1 MAKKFITYE
10 VAKSYIKDKDK
21 VINTF
26 IQASL
31 NKTQQIFTY
40 ANLPE
45 TIPQAE
51 LENILQTKGQCIIAE
66 EQGELYALP
75 GTFAG
80 EYDVYNN
87 PRFYTVANP
96 ALKISK
102 TYELGKDCVL
112 VKNDY
117 HCTGLLPI
125 IYKYGALMLDCEL
138 SLNTAAILAR
148 IPLFVSAPD
157 DKTKA
162 SADLFISRILDGDF
176 SIIGEN
182 GFFDG
187 VKVQT
192 AGNSSSAYIIQL
204 IELMQWYKANFLNE
218 IGLQAQFNMKR
229 ENLNEQECAMNID
242 ALLPFVDNMFSERI
256 RAFTEVN
263 SMFNQDIIVD
273 FNSAWKTTQENADKE
288 ADLVETDKVIT
299 LEDKEDL
306 SANGQSI
313 EILEKTQD
321 GTQEVTQEETK
332 EETQDI
338 ETEETKEEEG
348 EKENAHN

>member
-1 MAKKFITYE
+1 MAKKFITYA

-51 LENILQTKGQCIIAE
+51 LENILQTKGHCIIAE

-138 SLNTAAILAR
+138 SLNTAAI
-148 IPLFVSAPD
+148 
-157 DKTKA
+157 
-162 SADLFISRILDGDF
+162 
-176 SIIGEN
+176 
-182 GFFDG
+182 
-187 VKVQT
+187 
-192 AGNSSSAYIIQL
+192 
-204 IELMQWYKANFLNE
+204 
-218 IGLQAQFNMKR
+218 
-229 ENLNEQECAMNID
+229 
-242 ALLPFVDNMFSERI
+242 
-256 RAFTEVN
+256 
-263 SMFNQDIIVD
+263 
-273 FNSAWKTTQENADKE
+273 
-288 ADLVETDKVIT
+288 
-299 LEDKEDL
+299 
-306 SANGQSI
+306 
-313 EILEKTQD
+313 
-321 GTQEVTQEETK
+321 
-332 EETQDI
+332 
-338 ETEETKEEEG
+338 
-348 EKENAHN
+348 

>member
-1 MAKKFITYE
+1 
-10 VAKSYIKDKDK
+10 
-21 VINTF
+21 
-26 IQASL
+26 
-31 NKTQQIFTY
+31 
-40 ANLPE
+40 
-45 TIPQAE
+45 
-51 LENILQTKGQCIIAE
+51 
-66 EQGELYALP
+66 
-75 GTFAG
+75 
-80 EYDVYNN
+80 
-87 PRFYTVANP
+87 
-96 ALKISK
+96 
-102 TYELGKDCVL
+102 
-112 VKNDY
+112 
-117 HCTGLLPI
+117 
-125 IYKYGALMLDCEL
+125 MLDCEL

-256 RAFTEVN
+256 RSFTEVN

-273 FNSAWKTTQENADKE
+273 FNSAWKTTQENADRE

-313 EILEKTQD
+313 EILENTQD
-321 GTQEVTQEETK
+321 GTQEDTQEETK

-338 ETEETKEEEG
+338 ETEKTKEEEG
-348 EKENAHN
+348 EKENANN